1 MTARQRRGSRATAK
15 VFSDAMSVMSHRTN
29 RSASLPSIAGIGLGI
44 QDVRP
49 VAVSSVPVTRTTKSF
64 PTIVRPGKSVVSRA
78 VQVSSNEE
86 NLFLSKIKVLEK
98 EILSLKSCLKE
109 KEHLVTELDG
119 TIKTQTLQFTRD
131 LEHQINDHKS
141 TRQSLEMSQ
150 RLVKEKEQLLDERIQ
165 HYEKVMREL
174 QDQYEETLAS
184 LREQSQIEVNTR
196 DERINKLKQQ
206 ISELFKD
213 KSWEHQKQIEDLQ
226 KEVKR
231 LAEEAHMLRGQL
243 RRHSVS
249 SHECEK
255 CKSVMAALED
265 SRLQL
270 QLKNRTI
277 EELQSICQR
286 FQNQLQEQG
295 KLQTALVGRNNRNQ
309 K

>member
-86 NLFLSKIKVLEK
+86 NFFLSKIKVLEK

-213 KSWEHQKQIEDLQ
+213 KSWYNSQNVFHPVNYFGDWHLWRFTLYLVMVPGVQMYM
-226 KEVKR
+226 VN
-231 LAEEAHMLRGQL
+231 
-243 RRHSVS
+243 SVS
-249 SHECEK
+249 P
-255 CKSVMAALED
+255 MT
-265 SRLQL
+265 SRLQHHK
-270 QLKNRTI
+270 QLWCPFGSESN
-277 EELQSICQR
+277 C
-286 FQNQLQEQG
+286 
-295 KLQTALVGRNNRNQ
+295 QTAVSPRSL
-309 K
+309 

>member
-78 VQVSSNEE
+78 V
-86 NLFLSKIKVLEK
+86 
-98 EILSLKSCLKE
+98 
-109 KEHLVTELDG
+109 
-119 TIKTQTLQFTRD
+119 QTLQFTRD